1 MQLRRIALAG
11 VCACMLASQ
20 AAHAAPLPDEPASPV
35 KDPHYGDA
43 LFQFYQPHYF
53 TALTTLMAS
62 QQLGRVARHAD
73 EAEVL
78 RGGLLL
84 SYGMHV
90 EAGQLF
96 TQLIDK
102 GAPRSVR
109 DRAWYFLAKIRYQ
122 RGLPADALAALARI
136 EGALPAELE
145 DDRHLLHANLL
156 MGGGDYAGAA
166 SVLADTAKRKKEGRT
181 PVEREANSATAQY
194 ARFNLGVSLIKTGD
208 LAGGTALLD
217 ELGRAPAAN
226 EEARSLRDRANV
238 ALGFA
243 ALQAN
248 QPEQARTY
256 LERVRLAG
264 PQSNKALLGFG
275 WAAASMKNAKL
286 ALVPWAELAARDASD
301 AAVLEARIALPY
313 AYAELG
319 AQGQSLAGYHGAI
332 GDFER
337 ENTGLDESIKSIGSG
352 KLMNALL
359 ARNPG
364 EGSGEEMGW
373 FWTMRALPE
382 LPHAAHLAQV
392 LAKNEFQEAFKNFRD
407 LRFMA
412 GNLQQWADNLGVFSD
427 MLDARRKA
435 YTERLPQVLARARET
450 GLAAVSERS
459 AALAKEVADAE
470 QAADGVA
477 LADAKQRGLLTR
489 LDGLRAAQAQTQTQ
503 SQSQSQSQTEMQ
515 SQTPSQPKRELDP
528 EVAAD
533 MAAMG
538 ERMRRVA
545 GALSW
550 QLAQEFPAKVW
561 EAKKALTTIDLQL
574 AQAKAH
580 EAALT
585 QAQVDEPARFE
596 RFAKRIDELK
606 PRLQALMPRVAA
618 LSGEQQQAAQGI
630 AVAEL
635 ASQKE
640 RLAVYTT
647 QARFAV
653 AQLVDRAVATQG
665 QTQTLPQTQPQPQ
678 PQPQEG
684 DRARKP

>member
-1 MQLRRIALAG
+1 MNARRITSSLLRHLAVAVACACALATFG
-11 VCACMLASQ
+11 TD
-20 AAHAAPLPDEPASPV
+20 AAPLAATLAAPPADAPPSPV

-43 LFQFYQPHYF
+43 LFHFYQPHYF

-62 QQLGRVARHAD
+62 QQLGRVAQHAD

-102 GAPRSVR
+102 GAPPSVR

-122 RGLPADALAALARI
+122 RGLPAEALAALARI
-136 EGALPAELE
+136 EGSLPAELD

-156 MGGGDYAGAA
+156 MGGGDYAAA
-166 SVLADTAKRKKEGRT
+166 AAVLGTVAKKQPESRAWFMSDRKSRDAN
-181 PVEREANSATAQY
+181 EAKAAAGQY
-194 ARFNLGVSLIKTGD
+194 ARFNLGVALIKTGD
-208 LAGGTALLD
+208 LTGGTAMLD
-217 ELGRAPAAN
+217 ELGRAPAAF

-248 QPEQARTY
+248 KPEQARTY
-256 LERVRLAG
+256 LERVRLNGA
-264 PQSNKALLGFG
+264 QSNKALLGFG
-275 WAAASMKNAKL
+275 WAAASMKNARL
-286 ALVPWAELAARDASD
+286 ALVPWTELAGRDASD

-319 AQGQSLAGYHGAI
+319 AQAQSLAGYNGAI

-337 ENTGLDESIKSIGSG
+337 ENAGLDESIQSIRSG

-364 EGSGEEMGW
+364 EGAGEEMGW
-373 FWTMRALPE
+373 FWTLRALPE
-382 LPHAAHLAQV
+382 MPHAGHLAQV

-407 LRFMA
+407 LRFMT

-450 GLAAVSERS
+450 GMAAAGERS
-459 AALAKEVADAE
+459 AAITKEVAEAE
-470 QAADGVA
+470 QAGDGVA
-477 LADAKQRGLLTR
+477 LADAKQRDLIER
-489 LDGLRAAQAQTQTQ
+489 LNGLRAAQAQP
-503 SQSQSQSQTEMQ
+503 
-515 SQTPSQPKRELDP
+515 TPDP
-528 EVAAD
+528 EVAA
-533 MAAMG
+533 MS

-545 GALSW
+545 GALTW

-561 EAKKALTTIDLQL
+561 EAKKALGSIDTQL

-580 EAALT
+580 EAALA

-596 RFAKRIDELK
+596 RFAKRIAELK
-606 PRLQALMPRVAA
+606 PRLQALMPRVTA

-635 ASQKE
+635 ASQKN

-653 AQLVDRAVATQG
+653 AQLVDRAVTAPAQTAPQAQAHAQAHAQA
-665 QTQTLPQTQPQPQ
+665 QTQA
-678 PQPQEG
+678 QEA

>member
-1 MQLRRIALAG
+1 MLLRRMAVAAACAG
-11 VCACMLASQ
+11 AV
-20 AAHAAPLPDEPASPV
+20 AAHAAAPAAPLADAPASPV

-43 LFQFYQPHYF
+43 LFHFYQPHYF

-84 SYGMHV
+84 SYGMHT

-96 TQLIDK
+96 AQLIDQ

-122 RGLPADALAALARI
+122 RGLPVDALAALARI
-136 EGALPAELE
+136 EAPLPAELE
-145 DDRHLLHANLL
+145 DDRHLLQANLL
-156 MGGGDYAGAA
+156 MGNGDYAGAA
-166 SVLADTAKRKKEGRT
+166 TVLGAMTANQGASNTGSLGFGKRD
-181 PVEREANSATAQY
+181 ANAAEKTAARQY

-217 ELGRAPAAN
+217 ELGRAPAAF

-319 AQGQSLAGYHGAI
+319 AQGQSLAGYNGAI

-337 ENTGLDESIKSIGSG
+337 ENTGLDESIKSIRSG

-373 FWTMRALPE
+373 FWTMRALPDM
-382 LPHAAHLAQV
+382 PHAGHLAQV

-412 GNLQQWADNLGVFSD
+412 GNLQQWADSLGVFSD

-450 GLAAVSERS
+450 GMAAVSERS
-459 AALAKEVADAE
+459 AALAKDVADAE

-477 LADAKQRGLLTR
+477 LADAKQRDLMDR
-489 LDGLRAAQAQTQTQ
+489 LAGLRAAQARP
-503 SQSQSQSQTEMQ
+503 
-515 SQTPSQPKRELDP
+515 TPEP
-528 EVAAD
+528 EVAA
-533 MAAMG
+533 MN

-545 GALSW
+545 GALTW

-561 EAKKALTTIDLQL
+561 DAKKAVTSIDQQL
-574 AQAKAH
+574 AQAQAH
-580 EAALT
+580 ATALA

-653 AQLVDRAVATQG
+653 AQLVDRAVTA
-665 QTQTLPQTQPQPQ
+665 QPQAQ
-678 PQPQEG
+678 AQAQAQVRAQVQAQPQEG

>member
-1 MQLRRIALAG
+1 MNVRPFTLTLLRQMAVAAACAG
-11 VCACMLASQ
+11 AI
-20 AAHAAPLPDEPASPV
+20 AAHAAAPAAPLADAPASPV

-43 LFQFYQPHYF
+43 LFHFYQPHYF

-62 QQLGRVARHAD
+62 QQLARVARHAD

-102 GAPRSVR
+102 GAPPSVR

-136 EGALPAELE
+136 EAPLPAELE

-156 MGGGDYAGAA
+156 MGNGDYAGAA
-166 SVLADTAKRKKEGRT
+166 TVLGAMTANQGESNTGYLGFGRRDANT
-181 PVEREANSATAQY
+181 PEKTAARQY

-208 LAGGTALLD
+208 LTGGTALLD
-217 ELGRAPAAN
+217 ELGRAPAAF

-248 QPEQARTY
+248 KPEQARTY

-286 ALVPWAELAARDASD
+286 ALVPWTELAGRDARD

-332 GDFER
+332 SDFER
-337 ENTGLDESIKSIGSG
+337 ENTGLDESIKSIRSG

-373 FWTMRALPE
+373 FWTMRALPDM
-382 LPHAAHLAQV
+382 PHAGHLAQV

-412 GNLQQWADNLGVFSD
+412 GNLNQWADNLGLFSD

-450 GLAAVSERS
+450 GMAAASERG
-459 AALAKEVADAE
+459 AALAKEVAEAE

-477 LADAKQRGLLTR
+477 LADTKQRDLIER
-489 LDGLRAAQAQTQTQ
+489 LAGLRAAQAQ
-503 SQSQSQSQTEMQ
+503 
-515 SQTPSQPKRELDP
+515 PAPDP
-528 EVAAD
+528 EVV
-533 MAAMG
+533 AMS

-545 GALSW
+545 GALTW
-550 QLAQEFPAKVW
+550 QLTQEFPTKVW
-561 EAKKALTTIDLQL
+561 DARKSLAIIDTQL
-574 AQAKAH
+574 ARAKAH
-580 EAALT
+580 EAALA

-596 RFAKRIDELK
+596 RFARRIAELK

-640 RLAVYTT
+640 RLAVYTA

-653 AQLVDRAVATQG
+653 AQLVDRAVTTQA
-665 QTQTLPQTQPQPQ
+665 QTQA
-678 PQPQEG
+678 QEG

>member
-1 MQLRRIALAG
+1 MNVRPFTLMLLRQVTVAA
-11 VCACMLASQ
+11 ACMGAI
-20 AAHAAPLPDEPASPV
+20 AAHAAAPAAPLADAPASPV

-43 LFQFYQPHYF
+43 LFHFYQPHYF

-62 QQLGRVARHAD
+62 QQLGRVAKHAD

-102 GAPRSVR
+102 GAPPSVR

-122 RGLPADALAALARI
+122 RGLPAEALAALARI
-136 EGALPAELE
+136 EASLPAELE

-156 MGGGDYAGAA
+156 MGSGDYAGAA
-166 SVLADTAKRKKEGRT
+166 TVLSAMTANKGGSNTGYFGFGR
-181 PVEREANSATAQY
+181 RDANATEKSAARQY
-194 ARFNLGVSLIKTGD
+194 ARFNLGVALIKTGD
-208 LAGGTALLD
+208 LSGGTALLD
-217 ELGRAPAAN
+217 ELGRAPAAF

-248 QPEQARTY
+248 QPEQARTF

-286 ALVPWAELAARDASD
+286 ALVPWTELAGRDASD

-319 AQGQSLAGYHGAI
+319 AQGQSLAGYNGAI
-332 GDFER
+332 SDFER
-337 ENTGLDESIKSIGSG
+337 ENSGLDESIKSIRSG

-373 FWTMRALPE
+373 FWTMRALPAM
-382 LPHAAHLAQV
+382 PHAPHLAQV

-450 GLAAVSERS
+450 GMTAASERS
-459 AALAKEVADAE
+459 AGLAKEVAEAE

-477 LADAKQRGLLTR
+477 LADTKQRDLIER
-489 LDGLRAAQAQTQTQ
+489 LAGLRAAQAQ
-503 SQSQSQSQTEMQ
+503 
-515 SQTPSQPKRELDP
+515 PAPAP
-528 EVAAD
+528 EVAA
-533 MAAMG
+533 MS

-545 GALSW
+545 GALTW

-561 EAKKALTTIDLQL
+561 EAKKVLGSIDLQL

-596 RFAKRIDELK
+596 RFAKRIAELK
-606 PRLQALMPRVAA
+606 PRLQALMPRIAA
-618 LSGEQQQAAQGI
+618 LGGEQQQAAQGI

-640 RLAVYTT
+640 RLALYTT

-653 AQLVDRAVATQG
+653 AQLVDRAVT
-665 QTQTLPQTQPQPQ
+665 PQAQS
-678 PQPQEG
+678 QPQEG

>member
-1 MQLRRIALAG
+1 MAVAAACTCALATHI
-11 VCACMLASQ
+11 
-20 AAHAAPLPDEPASPV
+20 AATAAPAAPLADAPAGPV

-43 LFQFYQPHYF
+43 LFHFYQPHYF

-62 QQLGRVARHAD
+62 QQLGRMAHHAD

-96 TQLIDK
+96 AQLIDK
-102 GAPRSVR
+102 GAPPSVR

-136 EGALPAELE
+136 ESRLPAELD

-156 MGGGDYAGAA
+156 MGSGDYAGAA
-166 SVLADTAKRKKEGRT
+166 AVLGAMTAT
-181 PVEREANSATAQY
+181 PMESNTGYFGFGQRDANATEKTAARQY
-194 ARFNLGVSLIKTGD
+194 ARFNLGVALIKTGD
-208 LAGGTALLD
+208 LGGGTALLD
-217 ELGRAPAAN
+217 ELGRAPAAF

-264 PQSNKALLGFG
+264 AQSNKALLGFG

-286 ALVPWAELAARDASD
+286 ALVPWTELAGRDASD

-319 AQGQSLAGYHGAI
+319 AQGQSLAGYNGAI

-337 ENTGLDESIKSIGSG
+337 ENTGLDESIKSIRSG

-373 FWTMRALPE
+373 FWTMRALPDM
-382 LPHAAHLAQV
+382 PHAPHLVQV

-450 GLAAVSERS
+450 GMAAASERS
-459 AALAKEVADAE
+459 AALAKEVAEAE
-470 QAADGVA
+470 QAADGMA
-477 LADAKQRGLLTR
+477 LADTKQRDLIER
-489 LDGLRAAQAQTQTQ
+489 LNSLRAAQAQ
-503 SQSQSQSQTEMQ
+503 
-515 SQTPSQPKRELDP
+515 PNPDPDP
-528 EVAAD
+528 EVAA
-533 MAAMG
+533 MS

-545 GALSW
+545 GALTW

-561 EAKKALTTIDLQL
+561 EAKKALGGIDIQL

-580 EAALT
+580 EAALA

-596 RFAKRIDELK
+596 RFAKRIDELR

-635 ASQKE
+635 ATQKE

-653 AQLVDRAVATQG
+653 AQLVDRAVTAQPQAT
-665 QTQTLPQTQPQPQ
+665 PQTQAQVQAQTQAQAQP
-678 PQPQEG
+678 PQEA

>member
-1 MQLRRIALAG
+1 MNVRPFTLTLLRQMAVAAACAG
-11 VCACMLASQ
+11 AI
-20 AAHAAPLPDEPASPV
+20 AAHAAAPAAPLADAPASPV

-43 LFQFYQPHYF
+43 LFHFYQPHYF

-62 QQLGRVARHAD
+62 QQLARVARHAD

-102 GAPRSVR
+102 GAPPSVR

-136 EGALPAELE
+136 EAPLPAELE

-156 MGGGDYAGAA
+156 MGNGDYAGAA
-166 SVLADTAKRKKEGRT
+166 TVLGAMTANQGESNTGYLGFGR
-181 PVEREANSATAQY
+181 RDANTSEKTAARQY

-208 LAGGTALLD
+208 LTGGTALLD
-217 ELGRAPAAN
+217 ELGRAPAAF

-248 QPEQARTY
+248 KPEQARTY

-286 ALVPWAELAARDASD
+286 ALVPWTELAGRDARD

-332 GDFER
+332 SDFER
-337 ENTGLDESIKSIGSG
+337 ENTGLDESIKSIRSG

-373 FWTMRALPE
+373 FWTMRALPDM
-382 LPHAAHLAQV
+382 PHAGHLAQV

-412 GNLQQWADNLGVFSD
+412 GNLNQWADNLGLFSD

-450 GLAAVSERS
+450 GMAAASERG
-459 AALAKEVADAE
+459 AALAKEVAEAE

-477 LADAKQRGLLTR
+477 LADTKQRDLIER
-489 LDGLRAAQAQTQTQ
+489 LAGLRAAQAQ
-503 SQSQSQSQTEMQ
+503 
-515 SQTPSQPKRELDP
+515 PAPDP
-528 EVAAD
+528 EVV
-533 MAAMG
+533 AMS
-538 ERMRRVA
+538 ERMRHVA
-545 GALSW
+545 GALTW
-550 QLAQEFPAKVW
+550 QLTQEFPAKVW
-561 EAKKALTTIDLQL
+561 DARKSLAIIDTQL
-574 AQAKAH
+574 ARAKAH
-580 EAALT
+580 EAALA
-585 QAQVDEPARFE
+585 QAQGDEPARFE
-596 RFAKRIDELK
+596 RFARRIAELK

-640 RLAVYTT
+640 RLAVYTA

-653 AQLVDRAVATQG
+653 AQLVDRAVTTQA
-665 QTQTLPQTQPQPQ
+665 QTQA
-678 PQPQEG
+678 QEG

>member
-1 MQLRRIALAG
+1 MNVRPFTLTLLRQMAVAAACAG
-11 VCACMLASQ
+11 AI
-20 AAHAAPLPDEPASPV
+20 AAHAAAPAAPLADAPASPV

-43 LFQFYQPHYF
+43 LFHFYQPHYF

-62 QQLGRVARHAD
+62 QQLARVARHAD

-102 GAPRSVR
+102 GAPPSVR

-136 EGALPAELE
+136 EAPLPAELE

-156 MGGGDYAGAA
+156 MGNGDYAGAA
-166 SVLADTAKRKKEGRT
+166 TVLGAMTANQGESNTGYLDFGR
-181 PVEREANSATAQY
+181 RDANTSEKTAARQY

-208 LAGGTALLD
+208 LTGGTALLD
-217 ELGRAPAAN
+217 ELGRAPAAF

-248 QPEQARTY
+248 KPEQARTY

-286 ALVPWAELAARDASD
+286 ALVPWTELAGRDARD

-332 GDFER
+332 SDFER
-337 ENTGLDESIKSIGSG
+337 ENTGLDESIKSIRSG

-373 FWTMRALPE
+373 FWTMRALPDM
-382 LPHAAHLAQV
+382 PHAGHLAQV

-412 GNLQQWADNLGVFSD
+412 GNLNQWADNLGLFSD

-450 GLAAVSERS
+450 GMAAASERG
-459 AALAKEVADAE
+459 AALAKEVAEAE

-477 LADAKQRGLLTR
+477 LADTKQRDLIER
-489 LDGLRAAQAQTQTQ
+489 LAGLRAAQAQ
-503 SQSQSQSQTEMQ
+503 
-515 SQTPSQPKRELDP
+515 PAPDP
-528 EVAAD
+528 EVV
-533 MAAMG
+533 AMS
-538 ERMRRVA
+538 ERMRHVA
-545 GALSW
+545 GALTW
-550 QLAQEFPAKVW
+550 QLTQEFPAKVW
-561 EAKKALTTIDLQL
+561 DARKSLAIIDTQL
-574 AQAKAH
+574 ARAKAH
-580 EAALT
+580 EAALA

-596 RFAKRIDELK
+596 RFARRIAELK

-640 RLAVYTT
+640 RLAVYTA

-653 AQLVDRAVATQG
+653 AQLVDRAVTTQA
-665 QTQTLPQTQPQPQ
+665 QTQA
-678 PQPQEG
+678 QEG

>member
-1 MQLRRIALAG
+1 MRRLA
-11 VCACMLASQ
+11 VAAACACALGTHAT
-20 AAHAAPLPDEPASPV
+20 AHAAPQAAPLADTPAGPV

-43 LFQFYQPHYF
+43 LFHFYKPHYF

-62 QQLGRVARHAD
+62 QQLGRVAQHAD

-96 TQLIDK
+96 AQLIDK
-102 GAPRSVR
+102 GAPPSVR

-122 RGLPADALAALARI
+122 RGLPAEALAALARI
-136 EGALPAELE
+136 ESRLPAELE

-156 MGGGDYAGAA
+156 MGRGDYAGAA
-166 SVLADTAKRKKEGRT
+166 AVLGAMTASPIESNTGYFGFGTRG
-181 PVEREANSATAQY
+181 ANATEKSAARQY
-194 ARFNLGVSLIKTGD
+194 ARFNLGVALIKTGD

-217 ELGRAPAAN
+217 ELGRAPAAF

-248 QPEQARTY
+248 KPEQARTY

-264 PQSNKALLGFG
+264 AQSNKALLGFG

-286 ALVPWAELAARDASD
+286 ALVPWAELASRDASD

-319 AQGQSLAGYHGAI
+319 AQGQSLAGYNGAI

-337 ENTGLDESIKSIGSG
+337 ENAGLDESIKSIRSG

-382 LPHAAHLAQV
+382 LPHAGHLAQV

-435 YTERLPQVLARARET
+435 YTERLPLVLARAREA
-450 GLAAVSERS
+450 GMAATSARS
-459 AALAKEVADAE
+459 AALAKELAEAE

-477 LADAKQRGLLTR
+477 LADTKQRDLIER
-489 LDGLRAAQAQTQTQ
+489 LNSLRAAQAQP
-503 SQSQSQSQTEMQ
+503 
-515 SQTPSQPKRELDP
+515 TPDP
-528 EVAAD
+528 EVAA
-533 MAAMG
+533 MS

-545 GALSW
+545 GALTW
-550 QLAQEFPAKVW
+550 QLAQEFPTKVW
-561 EAKKALTTIDLQL
+561 EAKKALGSIDTQL

-580 EAALT
+580 EAALA

-635 ASQKE
+635 VSQKE
-640 RLAVYTT
+640 RLAAYTT

-653 AQLVDRAVATQG
+653 AQLVDRAVTAQPQAT
-665 QTQTLPQTQPQPQ
+665 PQTQAQAQP
-678 PQPQEG
+678 PQEA

>member
-1 MQLRRIALAG
+1 MNATRFTVTLLRQMAVAAA
-11 VCACMLASQ
+11 CACTLATF
-20 AAHAAPLPDEPASPV
+20 ATHAAPTAPLADAPASPV

-43 LFQFYQPHYF
+43 LFHFYQPHYF

-96 TQLIDK
+96 AQLIDK
-102 GAPRSVR
+102 GAPPSVR

-136 EGALPAELE
+136 EASLPAELE
-145 DDRHLLHANLL
+145 DDRQLLQANLL
-156 MGGGDYAGAA
+156 MGSGDYAGAA
-166 SVLADTAKRKKEGRT
+166 TVLGAMTAKQGESTADYFGFGKRD
-181 PVEREANSATAQY
+181 ANAAEKTAARQY

-208 LAGGTALLD
+208 LTGGTALLD
-217 ELGRAPAAN
+217 ELGRAPAAF

-286 ALVPWAELAARDASD
+286 ALVPWTELAGRDASD

-319 AQGQSLAGYHGAI
+319 AQGQSLAGYNSAI
-332 GDFER
+332 GAFER
-337 ENTGLDESIKSIGSG
+337 ESTGLDESIQSIRSG

-373 FWTMRALPE
+373 FWTMRALPDM
-382 LPHAAHLAQV
+382 PHAAHLAQV

-450 GLAAVSERS
+450 GLPAVSERS
-459 AALAKEVADAE
+459 AALAKDLADAE
-470 QAADGVA
+470 QDADGVA
-477 LADAKQRGLLTR
+477 LADTKQRDLIER
-489 LDGLRAAQAQTQTQ
+489 LNGLRAAQAQP
-503 SQSQSQSQTEMQ
+503 
-515 SQTPSQPKRELDP
+515 TPDP
-528 EVAAD
+528 EVAA
-533 MAAMG
+533 MS

-545 GALSW
+545 GALTW
-550 QLAQEFPAKVW
+550 QLAQEFPTKVW
-561 EAKKALTTIDLQL
+561 EAKKAVAGIDQQL

-580 EAALT
+580 AAALA

-606 PRLQALMPRVAA
+606 PRLQALMPRVVA

-635 ASQKE
+635 TSQKD

-653 AQLVDRAVATQG
+653 AQLVDRAVTS
-665 QTQTLPQTQPQPQ
+665 QPQAQANTQANTQAKPQ
-678 PQPQEG
+678 PSTQAQEA